1 MVELLVVIAI
11 IGVLIALLLPA
22 VQMARE
28 AARRMKCTNNI
39 KQLGI
44 ALHNYHDHTNALPND
59 GWKQYVTGTESYMG
73 AHVRILPFIELAS
86 LYAQANLNRGY
97 RNSDSAT
104 PKKWNNQALA
114 TIKVDHYLCQSS
126 SHTKILSTD
135 HVDEN
140 SYNWYTTHYY
150 GNAGA
155 VSAIPGGGGTRYPM
169 LSQNATSYGGE
180 AINGVIYIGAG
191 IGLSAINDG
200 TSNTIA
206 WGELSWNEWSGY
218 RGWHRGAYYATTN
231 TNPDLQQF
239 VAFSGKGIKEQKA
252 INRGVYLYAQGI
264 TLGGDDKNLYSSLYF
279 HSNHPGGVNIG
290 LADGSVRY
298 IMDSTAMSIVVFNAT
313 RDGGEN
319 APLD

>member
-1 MVELLVVIAI
+1 LVELLVVIAI

-59 GWKQYVTGTESYMG
+59 GWKRYVTSKESYMG
-73 AHVRILPFIELAS
+73 AHVRILPFIELTT
-86 LYAQANLNRGY
+86 LYSQANLNRG
-97 RNSDSAT
+97 NDKLDSAT
-104 PKKWNNQALA
+104 PPTWNNRTLA
-114 TIKVDHYLCQSS
+114 TVKVDHYLCPSS
-126 SHTKILSTD
+126 SHVKVLSTES
-135 HVDEN
+135 VDEN
-140 SYNWYTTHYY
+140 NLNWYTTHYY

-155 VSAIPGGGGTRYPM
+155 VSVVPGGGGTTYPM
-169 LSQNATSYGGE
+169 LSQKVSYGGE

-191 IGLSAINDG
+191 IGLSAIGDG

-206 WGELSWNEWSGY
+206 WGELSWNEWNGY
-218 RGWHRGAYYATTN
+218 RGWHRGSYYMTEDS
-231 TNPDLQQF
+231 NPELQQF
-239 VAFSGKGIKEQKA
+239 IAFSGKGIKEPKA
-252 INRGVYLYAQGI
+252 INRGVYLYSQGI
-264 TLGGDDKNLYSSLYF
+264 TLTSDDKNLCSSLYY

-298 IMDSTAMSIVVFNAT
+298 IMDTTSMSIVVFNAT